1 MLLRTW
7 YTESIK
13 WKGCFTMSVNEVTFK
28 GEAIEV
34 KGQQPQVGD
43 QAPDAKLTNSK
54 GQELQLADV
63 LKDKVTIISVIPNV
77 LTRTCELQTKQFAD
91 ETEDKGYQY
100 ITVGRNSVE
109 EFNQWNQDNEL
120 SVDTYSDNSGEF
132 GKAYG
137 LDIDLNGDPVLTRA
151 VFVVDQAG
159 QVQYVQV
166 VPEVSDEPDYK
177 SALNVA
183 EGL

>member
-1 MLLRTW
+1 
-7 YTESIK
+7 
-13 WKGCFTMSVNEVTFK
+13 MSVNEVTFK

-91 ETEDKGYQY
+91 ETKDKGYQY

-109 EFNQWNQDNEL
+109 EFNQW
-120 SVDTYSDNSGEF
+120 G
-132 GKAYG
+132 YG
-137 LDIDLNGDPVLTRA
+137 SLH
-151 VFVVDQAG
+151 
-159 QVQYVQV
+159 
-166 VPEVSDEPDYK
+166 
-177 SALNVA
+177 
-183 EGL
+183 